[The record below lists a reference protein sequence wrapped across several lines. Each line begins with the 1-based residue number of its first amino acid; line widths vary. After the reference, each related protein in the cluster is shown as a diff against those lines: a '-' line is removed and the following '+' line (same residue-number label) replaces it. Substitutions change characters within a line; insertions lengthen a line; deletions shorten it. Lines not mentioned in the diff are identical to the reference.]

1 MNQRIDIIN
10 KIRDIRVMP
19 LYYHADPDVALQVMQ
34 AVFEGGLDLL
44 EFTNRG
50 ANAFKVFEKL
60 YEFKSQQ
67 YPNAALGIGSIVDA
81 PTAAQYILAGADFVV
96 SPLLNHE
103 LIKVCNR
110 RKILH
115 IPGCST
121 LSEISQAEEWGAEM
135 VKVFPAAQLGGPA
148 FIKAIK
154 GPCPWSSIVVTGGV
168 KTTYENL
175 KAWHDAGVDGFGIGS
190 DLISKDLIKE
200 GNYTGLTE
208 KVKELLQIVTKL
220 KSL

>member
-1 MNQRIDIIN
+1 
-10 KIRDIRVMP
+10 
-19 LYYHADPDVALQVMQ
+19 
-34 AVFEGGLDLL
+34 
-44 EFTNRG
+44 
-50 ANAFKVFEKL
+50 
-60 YEFKSQQ
+60 
-67 YPNAALGIGSIVDA
+67 VDA
-81 PTAAQYILAGADFVV
+81 PTAGQYIQAGADFVV

-103 LIKVCNR
+103 VIRVCNR

-154 GPCPWSSIVVTGGV
+154 GPCPWASIVVTGGV
-168 KTTYENL
+168 KATFENL

-190 DLISKDLIKE
+190 DLISKDLVKK
-200 GNYTGLTE
+200 GDYAGLTA
-208 KVKELLQIVTKL
+208 KVEELVRITAKL
-220 KSL
+220 RQ

>member
-1 MNQRIDIIN
+1 MKQRVDIIT
-10 KIRDIRVMP
+10 KIRDIRIMP
-19 LYYHADPDVALQVMQ
+19 LFYHPDPEISLRVMQ
-34 AVFEGGLDLL
+34 AVFDGGLDLM

-50 ANAFKVFEKL
+50 PNAFKVFEQLHAFKL
-60 YEFKSQQ
+60 KN
-67 YPNAALGIGSIVDA
+67 YPGAALGIGSIVDA
-81 PTAAQYILAGADFVV
+81 PTAAQYIQAGADFVV

-103 LIKVCNR
+103 VIRVCNR

-154 GPCPWSSIVVTGGV
+154 GPCPWTSIVVTGGV
-168 KTTYENL
+168 KAEFENL
-175 KAWHDAGVDGFGIGS
+175 KAWHDAGVEGFGIGS

-200 GNYTGLTE
+200 KDFAGLTS
-208 KVKELLQIVTKL
+208 KVKELVSIMAKL
-220 KSL
+220 KR

>member
-1 MNQRIDIIN
+1 MKKRIDIIN

-19 LYYHADPDVALQVMQ
+19 LFYHPDPDIALPVMQ
-34 AVFEGGLDLL
+34 AVFDGGLDLM

-50 ANAFKVFEKL
+50 PNAFNVFEKL
-60 YEFKSQQ
+60 HAFKAKN
-67 YPNAALGIGSIVDA
+67 YPEAALGIGSIVDA
-81 PTAAQYILAGADFVV
+81 PTAAQYIQAGADFVV

-103 LIKVCNR
+103 VIKVCNR

-135 VKVFPAAQLGGPA
+135 VKVFPAGQLGGPA

-154 GPCPWSSIVVTGGV
+154 GPCPWTSIVVTGGV
-168 KTTYENL
+168 KAEYENL
-175 KAWHDAGVDGFGIGS
+175 KAWHDAGVEGFGIGS
-190 DLISKDLIKE
+190 DLISKDLLKE
-200 GNYTGLTE
+200 GDYAGLTG
-208 KVKELLQIVTKL
+208 KVKELVRIIERLRQ
-220 KSL
+220 